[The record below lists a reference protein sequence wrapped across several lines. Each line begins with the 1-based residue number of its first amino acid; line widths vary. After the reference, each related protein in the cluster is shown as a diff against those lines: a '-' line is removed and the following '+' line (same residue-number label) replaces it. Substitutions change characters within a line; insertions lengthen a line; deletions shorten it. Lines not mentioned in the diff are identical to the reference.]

1 MVTAATEGI
10 GYAIAKRLAK
20 DGAHVVLSSRKQ
32 ANVDRAVSELA
43 AEGLSVS
50 GRVCHVG
57 VDEQR
62 RALVED
68 TVARYGKIDVFV
80 SNAAVNPTTES
91 IREMSTKA
99 VDKLVDINLK
109 SAIFLYQ
116 LVAPHMREGGSI
128 VFVSSVTAY
137 HPSLSLSLVSQK
149 PSLSPP
155 NHQHL
160 TNPPL
165 SLSFPWLQY
174 ATCKTALL
182 GLTKALAQEMAQEGV
197 RVNCVAPG
205 FVPTKF
211 SSALTATE
219 EMTDSLKGT
228 TMLKRLGRPEE
239 IAGAVAFLCSE
250 DSSYVTGETLVVSG
264 GMQSKL

>member
-1 MVTAATEGI
+1 MAGKRVALVTAATEGI
-10 GYAIAKRLAK
+10 GYAIARRLAQ
-20 DGAHVVLSSRKQ
+20 DGAHVVLSSRRQ
-32 ANVDRAVSELA
+32 ENVDRAVSTLT

-57 VDEQR
+57 KPEHR
-62 RALVED
+62 KALVDD

-80 SNAAVNPTTES
+80 SNAAVNPTTET
-91 IREMSTKA
+91 IREMASQA
-99 VDKLVDINLK
+99 VDKLVDINIK

-128 VFVSSVTAY
+128 VFISSVTAY
-137 HPSLSLSLVSQK
+137 SPSL
-149 PSLSPP
+149 
-155 NHQHL
+155 
-160 TNPPL
+160 PL
-165 SLSFPWLQY
+165 NLY

-182 GLTKALAQEMAQEGV
+182 GLTKAVAQEMAEVGV

-219 EMTDSLKGT
+219 EMTDMLKGQ
-228 TMLKRLGRPEE
+228 TMLKRLGTSEE
-239 IAGAVAFLCSE
+239 IAGAVAFLTSA
-250 DSSYVTGETLVVSG
+250 DASYVTGETLVVSG

>member
-1 MVTAATEGI
+1 MEGDRKAIGGMGQRRRVALVTAATEGI
-10 GYAIAKRLAK
+10 GYAIARRLAK
-20 DGAHVVLSSRKQ
+20 DGAHVVLSSRRQ
-32 ANVDRAVSELA
+32 ANVDRAVSTLK

-57 VDEQR
+57 NQEHR
-62 RALVED
+62 KTLVED
-68 TVARYGKIDVFV
+68 TVTRYGKIDVFV

-91 IREMSTKA
+91 IREMSTQA
-99 VDKLVDINLK
+99 VDKLVDVNFK

-116 LVAPHMREGGSI
+116 LVAPHMARDGSI

-137 HPSLSLSLVSQK
+137 
-149 PSLSPP
+149 
-155 NHQHL
+155 
-160 TNPPL
+160 NPALPL
-165 SLSFPWLQY
+165 SLY

-182 GLTKALAQEMAQEGV
+182 GLTKAVAQEMAESGV

-219 EMTDSLKGT
+219 DMTDMLKGQ
-228 TMLKRLGRPEE
+228 TMLKRLGTPEE
-239 IAGAVAFLCSE
+239 IAGAVAFL
-250 DSSYVTGETLVVSG
+250 SSRDAAYVTGETLVVSG

>member
-1 MVTAATEGI
+1 MATKVALVTAATEGI
-10 GYAIAKRLAK
+10 GFAIARRLATE
-20 DGAHVVLSSRKQ
+20 GAHVVISSRKQ
-32 ANVDRAVSELA
+32 ANVDRAVKELTE
-43 AEGLSVS
+43 EGLSVS

-62 RALVED
+62 RALVQYAVE
-68 TVARYGKIDVFV
+68 RFGKIDFFV
-80 SNAAVNPTTES
+80 SNAAVNPTTEK
-91 IREMSTKA
+91 IHEMSHKA

-137 HPSLSLSLVSQK
+137 HPSL
-149 PSLSPP
+149 
-155 NHQHL
+155 
-160 TNPPL
+160 PL
-165 SLSFPWLQY
+165 SLY

-182 GLTKALAQEMAQEGV
+182 GLTKAVAGEMAEEGV

-211 SSALTATE
+211 SSALTATDE
-219 EMTDSLKGT
+219 ATDMLKGQ
-228 TMLKRLGRPEE
+228 TMMKRLGKAEE
-239 IAGAVAFLCSE
+239 IAGAVHFLCSN
-250 DSSYVTGETLVVSG
+250 DSSYMTGETLVVGG